1 MSDWEIE
8 SLRSI
13 MVEALLPDII
23 RIKLLDTKGRRID
36 MTWAFITPLL
46 FPPRGPRTPPGHP
59 PKRTNSLFEAI
70 KFLIIFWTRFW
81 IDLGSFWGPNLGSF
95 WALWAAKLGPK
106 RVLERHFVEN
116 IDFSLAR
123 RFLLK
128 NCQNGP

>member
-1 MSDWEIE
+1 MEE
-8 SLRSI
+8 
-13 MVEALLPDII
+13 EF
-23 RIKLLDTKGRRID
+23 D

-59 PKRTNSLFEAI
+59 PKRMRPLLEAI

-123 RFLLK
+123 RFPLK
-128 NCQNGP
+128 NGQHGP